1 MAYSKQM
8 GGRLTG
14 GAHWELRIQQIVVY
28 AASTGAVSEVS
39 LSASLA
45 SFLKS
50 YAYTQQ

>member
-1 MAYSKQM
+1 M

-14 GAHWELRIQQIVVY
+14 GADWELRIQQIVVY
-28 AASTGAVSEVS
+28 AASTGALSEVS